1 MIKNIY
7 AIVENFGLSVQ
18 KRALHIHFSN
28 EALNAEVFI
37 QRIEGEHRINQGF
50 RAEIICLSTNAH
62 LALKQFIG
70 GRVAVD
76 QVTDLGQLSR
86 MTGVITGASQGQS
99 DGSLTVYKLVIED
112 ASALWHKRRNSRVFM
127 NKSVRDIT
135 EVLFSEWQNKS
146 SLFAASLSLN
156 LAGLAKDY
164 DVRPFTM
171 QANETDYAF
180 LTRLW
185 RSEGINWLIDES
197 KRFVPF
203 SASTIEA
210 QQLRLIDQNQAFTA
224 LDRTNIRFHRSHAT
238 ERQDTITSLIAERF
252 LQSTTIQTQRWQA
265 QHLAQDQSGTLLS
278 VHQHSE
284 LQENESLSLEQAWTI
299 SSAWTADLKGED
311 QATTANTQQLDKLNQ
326 QLNHYQELQ
335 AKYFTVSSSVRDAQV
350 GYWFELLNHPEID
363 QHQGSD
369 REFLILG
376 KAFYNQNNLPKDI
389 LIQLDKLLTASRWQS
404 LGDERQANNLYIVRR
419 NIAIVPEY
427 DPMFHRPAAYPQR
440 AKVVGPE
447 GESIHVDAWG
457 RIKVRFTFTR
467 ADDHGHDGGA
477 GSNDNDSDSAW
488 VDVLTPWAGDGYG
501 ARFHPRVGEI
511 VVIDFF
517 EGDVDRPFVV
527 GRIHEAERHQTMFDI
542 KGALP
547 DTKKLSGIRSQEVAG
562 EGFNQLRFDDTTG
575 QISTQLQS
583 SHAATQLNLGNLSHP
598 KEQASSDGRGEGF
611 ELRTDA
617 WGAMRAGKG
626 LLISTYAQDKAV
638 SDHLAAEEAQSLLTQ
653 GHESMHVLSGLAVK
667 QQTDALNVV
676 SRLPKLIQSLEI
688 KSTVEAVKNTLNLF
702 KDDLSQDP
710 LAALKNCKGFI
721 QDIGSL
727 TKDVKST
734 VKEFKAFFDD
744 AEDAFDN
751 LKSVLDH
758 IEDNGKD
765 ALQGRVASLKSN
777 IKNDP
782 LKALKDVGQLLED
795 IKFNPADLLNSG
807 GFGLPESLTPMKALT
822 KVQGFMEGYA
832 QGLEQSNSAKKQEQ
846 GKLFRQALMLLASPN
861 GIALTT
867 PEDIVLQASQDI
879 AESALGSI
887 NFSAQ
892 KNIIGHAQDKVSL
905 FAAQKGISAYAAKG
919 KVELQAQDD
928 AIEAIAR
935 QVIKLI
941 STEDKIEITSPKEI
955 VLTAGGSQLKI
966 NGSGIFT
973 TTGGKF
979 ESKAGQHSFVEGRTV
994 NAQLPK
1000 LPESGIF
1007 SRRFDFG
1014 ELFDKDQLNQKIK
1027 FKFINHSKKT
1037 EFNGFLDEF
1046 GRTQRFFSDS
1056 ADNVEVII
1064 LGHDSQNHDELFVI
1078 KNDLN
1083 STKNQDSSEDCC
1095 GDGDDDHHHN
1105 TEKLYD
1111 DSDLE
1116 ADFKSFGL

>member
-7 AIVENFGLSVQ
+7 AMVENFGLSVQ

-86 MTGVITGASQGQS
+86 LTGVITGASQGQS

-127 NKSVRDIT
+127 NKSVREIT

-197 KRFVPF
+197 KRFVAF

-265 QHLAQDQSGTLLS
+265 QHLAQDQSGALLS

-311 QATTANTQQLDKLNQ
+311 QATTANTQQLDTLNK

-389 LIQLDKLLTASRWQS
+389 LVQLDKLLTASRWQS

-527 GRIHEAERHQTMFDI
+527 GRIHEAERHQTMFDV
-542 KGALP
+542 KGKLP
-547 DTKKLSGIRSQEVAG
+547 FTKKLSGIRSQEVSG
-562 EGFNQLRFDDTTG
+562 EGFSQLRFDDTTG
-575 QISTQLQS
+575 QISAQLQS
-583 SHAATQLNLGNLSHP
+583 SHGASQLNLGNLSHP
-598 KEQASSDGRGEGF
+598 KDSESSDGRGEGF
-611 ELRTDA
+611 ELRTDQ
-617 WGAMRAGKG
+617 WGAVRAGNG
-626 LLISTYAQDKAV
+626 LLISTYGQG
-638 SDHLAAEEAQSLLTQ
+638 EALGSQLNADEAKKQLESSVKSVTSLNDTAKTQ
-653 GHESMHVLSGLAVK
+653 E
-667 QQTDALNVV
+667 TDEIE
-676 SRLPKLIQSLEI
+676 LIQNLQQFAEQIQSDIAKFNQNMMLLSSQAGIALSTPENIYLSADGQINSVAKDSINLSTQNNLIAHAKNKLSLFAIQDELNLVAG
-688 KSTVEAVKNTLNLF
+688 KGKVTVEAQNNVM
-702 KDDLSQDP
+702 DL
-710 LAALKNCKGFI
+710 
-721 QDIGSL
+721 
-727 TKDVKST
+727 
-734 VKEFKAFFDD
+734 
-744 AEDAFDN
+744 
-751 LKSVLDH
+751 
-758 IEDNGKD
+758 
-765 ALQGRVASLKSN
+765 
-777 IKNDP
+777 
-782 LKALKDVGQLLED
+782 
-795 IKFNPADLLNSG
+795 
-807 GFGLPESLTPMKALT
+807 
-822 KVQGFMEGYA
+822 
-832 QGLEQSNSAKKQEQ
+832 
-846 GKLFRQALMLLASPN
+846 
-861 GIALTT
+861 
-867 PEDIVLQASQDI
+867 
-879 AESALGSI
+879 
-887 NFSAQ
+887 
-892 KNIIGHAQDKVSL
+892 
-905 FAAQKGISAYAAKG
+905 
-919 KVELQAQDD
+919 
-928 AIEAIAR
+928 IAR
-935 QVIKLI
+935 KEINII
-941 STEDKIEITSPKEI
+941 STEDTIYVIASKEI
-955 VLTAGGSQLKI
+955 KLIAGSSQVKI
-966 NGSGIFT
+966 NDSGVFSQ
-973 TTGGKF
+973 TGGKF
-979 ESKAGQHSFVEGRTV
+979 ESKAGQHLFLGGAKVEANTP
-994 NAQLPK
+994 NLP
-1000 LPESGIF
+1000 PEP
-1007 SRRFDFG
+1007 
-1014 ELFDKDQLNQKIK
+1014 KV
-1027 FKFINHSKKT
+1027 KT
-1037 EFNGFLDEF
+1037 
-1046 GRTQRFFSDS
+1046 
-1056 ADNVEVII
+1056 
-1064 LGHDSQNHDELFVI
+1064 
-1078 KNDLN
+1078 
-1083 STKNQDSSEDCC
+1083 TKNFS
-1095 GDGDDDHHHN
+1095 
-1105 TEKLYD
+1105 
-1111 DSDLE
+1111 
-1116 ADFKSFGL
+1116 